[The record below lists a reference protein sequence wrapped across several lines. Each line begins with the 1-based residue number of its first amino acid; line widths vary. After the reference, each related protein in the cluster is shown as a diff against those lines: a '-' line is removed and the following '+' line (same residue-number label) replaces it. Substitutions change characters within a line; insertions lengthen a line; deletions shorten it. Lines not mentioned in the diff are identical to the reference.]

1 MKLLFF
7 QKDADETV
15 AVPADKIRF
24 MHLEGA
30 TNLAI
35 YFEGDDGA
43 AGSVNL
49 TIDTGTGKT
58 VMTSIGNV
66 LAAGGEGLIVIADG
80 TNNLFVDSNITA
92 VAGVTIDA

>member
-24 MHLEGA
+24 MHLESA

-35 YFEGDDGA
+35 YFAGDDNA
-43 AGSVNL
+43 EGSIKL

-80 TNNLFVDSNITA
+80 TNSLFVDSNITA
-92 VAGVTIDA
+92 VAGVTIGA

>member
-66 LAAGGEGLIVIADG
+66 L
-80 TNNLFVDSNITA
+80 
-92 VAGVTIDA
+92 